1 MFLRSR
7 VLTPRFFSI
16 LLLFHVVGFA
26 LALPSTGWKWL
37 IFPALAAGVLPVLME
52 RLPGRHPYLKLW
64 FFGTLFWVYL
74 VHFVRFP
81 HWVNYG
87 LWFLLAGY
95 MGAGFPI
102 FVGISRTLLH
112 ERIPNWGRR
121 FLGKE
126 PWSPGGQCASALL
139 VIPIIWMASDLMRG
153 FLFAGA
159 IIGTAADVFY
169 RDPIFIQ
176 TADIAGQRGAAAFLV
191 FLSTALVLALKPIFE
206 KLLLFGSAPISEN
219 EVVQNRFAS
228 DRTACIWGTAAFL
241 AGSAF
246 LLGYGSWRLG
256 ESNPNAPM
264 GNFALLQGCVKAELT
279 VTPELMRKTDA
290 AYSALL
296 QKVHVDRSLWE
307 STDEAKRL
315 DLVVY
320 PESIYRFP
328 ILFAGE
334 NAQMPAGL
342 LTEEG
347 TPFPAEEFQAEVERS
362 ANESQEYFLD
372 FTEQVIQAPFLTG
385 CAISFY
391 LENGPKHFN
400 SALFAMPG
408 DQKIDPECIYHKMG
422 LVPFGEYI
430 PLMRTLRAWFPQ
442 LENWMPIYS
451 LDAGTHPVAIQIPIS
466 SAKRSAADDASEKP
480 LPAASISYSDGT
492 SAEQIPASLS
502 SDGTSAGP
510 VSDGPVPDE
519 KENTLNALCSICFE
533 TTLSQMTRKQIAEL
547 REKGTEADFIL
558 TLANNG
564 WFGLSH
570 ESELLLACGVLRAV
584 ENRKPLLMAANYG
597 ITASVDGNGRILGEV
612 ETGKEDVLFAQVQKD
627 PRRSFFTEWGWIF
640 FWFPLAFA
648 VLGIPR
654 RKRKDAAKNE
664 PSGIRIET

>member
-16 LLLFHVVGFA
+16 LLLLHVVGFA
-26 LALPSTGWKWL
+26 LALPSAGWKWL
-37 IFPALAAGVLPVLME
+37 IFPALAAGVLPVLIE

-95 MGAGFPI
+95 MGAGLPI
-102 FVGISRTLLH
+102 FVGISRTLIH
-112 ERIPNWGRR
+112 ERLPNWGRR
-121 FLGKE
+121 FLGKDLR
-126 PWSPGGQCASALL
+126 SPGLQCASALL

-176 TADIAGQRGAAAFLV
+176 TADIAGQRGVAAFLV

-206 KLLLFGSAPISEN
+206 KFLLFGSTAVSKN
-219 EVVQNRFAS
+219 EVSQNHFAS
-228 DRTACIWGTAAFL
+228 DRTACIWGVSAFL
-241 AGSAF
+241 TGLAF

-256 ESNPNAPM
+256 ESNPNAPS

-279 VTPELMRKTDA
+279 VTPELMRKTDS

-296 QKVHVDRSLWE
+296 QKVHADRNLWE
-307 STDEAKRL
+307 SMDEAKHL

-328 ILFAGE
+328 ILFAE
-334 NAQMPAGL
+334 KNARMPAGL
-342 LTEEG
+342 LTEDG
-347 TPFPAEEFQAEVERS
+347 TPFSKDEFQAEVERS
-362 ANESQEYFLD
+362 AKESQEYFLD

-408 DQKIDPECIYHKMG
+408 DQKIDPERIYHKMG

-430 PLMRTLRAWFPQ
+430 PLMRSLRTWFPQ

-451 LDAGTHPVAIQIPIS
+451 LDAGTQPIAIPIPIS
-466 SAKRSAADDASEKP
+466 SAKRSAAE
-480 LPAASISYSDGT
+480 
-492 SAEQIPASLS
+492 E
-502 SDGTSAGP
+502 TSAGP
-510 VSDGPVPDE
+510 VSEGLLLNGKEE
-519 KENTLNALCSICFE
+519 KLNALCSICFE
-533 TTLSQMTRKQIAEL
+533 TTLSQLTRKQIAEL
-547 REKGTEADFIL
+547 RGKGTEADFIL

-597 ITASVDGNGRILGEV
+597 ITASVDGNGRILGEI
-612 ETGKEDVLFAQVQKD
+612 ETGKEDVLFAQIQKD

-648 VLGIPR
+648 ALGIPR
-654 RKRKDAAKNE
+654 RKRKDAAQNE
-664 PSGIRIET
+664 PSGVLIEA